1 MNPLLEAVSCPW
13 AKRVYLSS
21 DQSSL
26 CACVHR
32 STHVSGPRTVQTS
45 HGMGCPQRAYPS
57 VLVAYAVGQDGA
69 ATCGI
74 LQQILLPADL
84 INSLQTERL
93 IPHQTPT
100 YPFLPPLLPPTVSSH
115 PLPLPG
121 CLILVRPHA
130 ISFPHRKCL
139 LFHTGWEN
147 VVSLEKSNE
156 GIFFFLERQSL

>member
-1 MNPLLEAVSCPW
+1 MCRRKRSTGHHTDTQMRGCSRAAGQQEWRSWAGNGVNPLLETVSCPW
-13 AKRVYLSS
+13 AKQLYLSS

-32 STHVSGPRTVQTS
+32 STHVSRPKNCANLSREGY
-45 HGMGCPQRAYPS
+45 PQRAYPS
-57 VLVAYAVGQDGA
+57 ALVAYAIDQDGA

-100 YPFLPPLLPPTVSSH
+100 YPFLPPRLPPTVSSH
-115 PLPLPG
+115 PLPS
-121 CLILVRPHA
+121 LVVL
-130 ISFPHRKCL
+130 S
-139 LFHTGWEN
+139 
-147 VVSLEKSNE
+147 
-156 GIFFFLERQSL
+156 